1 MLVHGTGEKN
11 ITKHIFIG
19 IDVSE
24 DTLDVWLH
32 PLNKYKVFN
41 NDQKGI
47 NELAEYIAGYSI
59 AKIVIEATGGLE
71 YKAANTL

>member
-1 MLVHGTGEKN
+1 M
-11 ITKHIFIG
+11 
-19 IDVSE
+19 
-24 DTLDVWLH
+24 
-32 PLNKYKVFN
+32 NKYKVFN

-59 AKIVIEATGGLE
+59 AKIVIEATGRLE